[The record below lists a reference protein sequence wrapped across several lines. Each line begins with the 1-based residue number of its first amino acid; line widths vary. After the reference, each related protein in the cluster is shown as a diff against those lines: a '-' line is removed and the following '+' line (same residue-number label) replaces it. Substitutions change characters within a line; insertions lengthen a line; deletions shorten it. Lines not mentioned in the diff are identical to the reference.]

1 VVGSGLTDSLVRE
14 LYDAS
19 GAARWNIAFETF
31 AARLNASVAARF
43 SPGALP
49 AREAE
54 SFARSLHTADLA
66 LACGCAAGDEAAWEH
81 FVREYRPAIYAAA
94 RAVTRSDAARELA
107 DSLYG
112 QLFGV
117 DARGQQRRSLFDYYH
132 GRARLSTWLRSVLV
146 QRHIDALRQA
156 KRTVPLDDS
165 VPEPAAPIPDDP
177 DAEANLG
184 QEQRALDAAI
194 AALEPRDRLRLR
206 LYYGEALTLAK
217 VGRALGEHEATVSRN
232 LDRIRKAIRE
242 QLLGVRS

>member
-19 GAARWNIAFETF
+19 GAARWDVAFETF
-31 AARLNASVAARF
+31 AARLNASVEARF
-43 SPGALP
+43 SSGASS
-49 AREAE
+49 RRDAE
-54 SFARSLHTADLA
+54 SFARSLHTIDLA
-66 LACGCAAGDEAAWEH
+66 LACACAAANEAAWEH
-81 FVREYRPAIYAAA
+81 FVKEYRPAIYAAA

-146 QRHIDALRQA
+146 QRHVDALRQA
-156 KRTVPLDDS
+156 KRTVPLDES
-165 VPEPAAPIPDDP
+165 VPEPTSPVPEDP
-177 DAEANLG
+177 DEEANSALM
-184 QEQRALDAAI
+184 QRQLDGAIEALD
-194 AALEPRDRLRLR
+194 PRDRLRLR
-206 LYYGEALTLAK
+206 LYYGEGLTLAK

-232 LDRIRKAIRE
+232 LDRIRKTIRE